1 MLINTVILFIRD
13 LLPCF
18 MLLSL
23 LLVICPSREKDVYR
37 GALIGLSVS
46 GVMFFSAAALSQLLD
61 GSGLELIQACLL
73 VAFMLAVVLLAS
85 RLFNKTKRKFS
96 PVLGVMALLIA
107 PNMLNFAIYVTA
119 YWPSQGQ
126 NMSLLLGVLFGLGIS
141 SSLACIIYLLLK
153 LTNKLWLSFACLI
166 VFSAG
171 QVAEAANLF
180 EQIDWLP
187 STVSLWNTSHFV
199 SDESEY
205 GHLLRVLFGYEA
217 TPSLLYVVFYCLGIL
232 TPLGVMFIMRRRHPS

>member
-23 LLVICPSREKDVYR
+23 LLVICPSHEKHVYR
-37 GALIGLSVS
+37 GALIGLGISAL
-46 GVMFFSAAALSQLLD
+46 MFFSVAALSQLLD
-61 GSGLELIQACLL
+61 GAGLELIQACLL
-73 VAFMLAVVLLAS
+73 VAFMSSVVLLVS
-85 RLFNKTKRKFS
+85 WLFYKTKTKFS
-96 PVLGVMALLIA
+96 PVLWVMALLIV
-107 PNMLNFAIYVTA
+107 PNMLNFAIYLTA

-141 SSLACIIYLLLK
+141 SSLACLIYLLLK
-153 LTNKLWLSFACLI
+153 LTNKLWLSCACLI

-187 STVSLWNTSHFV
+187 GTASLWNTSGFV

-205 GHLLRVLFGYEA
+205 GHLLRVLVGYEA
-217 TPSLLYVVFYCLGIL
+217 TPSLLYVVFYSLGIL
-232 TPLGVMFIMRRRHPS
+232 IPVGVMFILSRRHPS